1 MKQVVAEHQLVKFL
15 QKLGAVPVRE
25 DLEQVNV
32 KAKFNQTFTA
42 EWYATA
48 GGETAGQW
56 EQNGPAAL
64 NAVWHA
70 LEEAFSPLT
79 GYQSWSV
86 TMFAPFH
93 SAVRMEGTRL
103 WVKDEADED
112 VIRESSEEDQAMNEA
127 QEMAEESRPKTLINT
142 DIQGTHQNVPDVE
155 VYGDGDTFRL
165 WVKAASQA
173 EGWMKTS
180 KVANLPRGCLV
191 QTETQQRNPDG
202 SYALSQALAYVPGQW
217 LNKAM
222 DPPEMLSYYVDT
234 THEKKTMQSMLEQD
248 DEALVDAWLD
258 AIRHGVVRGEGDEE
272 RLAFVAGWRAAR
284 ENGDQL

>member
-1 MKQVVAEHQLVKFL
+1 
-15 QKLGAVPVRE
+15 
-25 DLEQVNV
+25 
-32 KAKFNQTFTA
+32 
-42 EWYATA
+42 
-48 GGETAGQW
+48 
-56 EQNGPAAL
+56 
-64 NAVWHA
+64 
-70 LEEAFSPLT
+70 
-79 GYQSWSV
+79 
-86 TMFAPFH
+86 
-93 SAVRMEGTRL
+93 
-103 WVKDEADED
+103 
-112 VIRESSEEDQAMNEA
+112 MNDA
-127 QEMAEESRPKTLINT
+127 QETTQDMRPKTVINTDPKTLITT
-142 DIQGTHQNVPDVE
+142 DIKGTHQNVPDVE

-217 LNKAM
+217 LNKAT

-234 THEKKTMQSMLEQD
+234 THEKKTMQSMLERSQEE
-248 DEALVDAWLD
+248 EALVDAWLD

-284 ENGDQL
+284 ENGHRPHA